1 MQFFYISLTISLM
14 MALDPESNRKVK
26 EMKKLNMIE
35 WQHQCIR
42 QGKRRPL
49 PVLSFPGVQI
59 IGAVVGDVVRHGD
72 RQAQCMKAIADRYP
86 TLAAVSNMDLSV
98 EAEAFG
104 AQAVFSDHEVP
115 CIVGRLIDTP
125 EDAEKLVIPPVG
137 AGRTGECVK
146 AVELAAVQIDDRP
159 VFAGVIGPFSLAGR
173 LMEMTEIMYK
183 ALDEPDMVHQV
194 LNKAAQFL
202 IRYIT
207 AFKAAGANGIVM
219 AEPAAGLLSPAWNA
233 EFSVP
238 YVQKIVAA
246 VQDDCFTVIYHNCG
260 NVVPLIADLVETGA
274 RAFHFG
280 NAIALPDVA
289 GQIPADRLI
298 LGNIDPA
305 TQFAQGTPESIALA
319 VHNLCEKMRTYPNF
333 ILSSGCDI
341 PPRSPLVNID
351 AFFRAAHTEG
361 F

>member
-1 MQFFYISLTISLM
+1 
-14 MALDPESNRKVK
+14 
-26 EMKKLNMIE
+26 MKQLNMVE
-35 WQHQCIR
+35 WQKQCIR
-42 QGKRRPL
+42 QGGRRPL

-59 IGAVVGDVVRHGD
+59 IGATVGDIVRHGE

-86 TLAAVSNMDLSV
+86 TLASVSNMDLSV

-104 AQAVFSDHEVP
+104 AKATFFDHDVP

-125 EDAEKLVIPPVG
+125 EDVEKLAIPQVG

-146 AVELAAVQIDDRP
+146 AVELAAGQINDRP

-173 LMEMTEIMYK
+173 LLEMTEIMYK

-194 LNKAAQFL
+194 LSKATQFL
-202 IRYIT
+202 IRYIS
-207 AFKAAGANGIVM
+207 AFKAAGANGIIM

-238 YVQKIVAA
+238 YVQKIIAA
-246 VQDDCFTVIYHNCG
+246 VQDDYFTVIYHNCG
-260 NVVPLIADLVETGA
+260 NVVPLIADLVGTGA

-280 NAIALPDVA
+280 NAIALTDII
-289 GQIPADRLI
+289 GQIPADRLV

-319 VHNLCEKMRTYPNF
+319 VHNLCKQMKSYPNY

-341 PPRSPLVNID
+341 PPRSPLANID
-351 AFFRAAHTEG
+351 AFFRAAQAEG